1 MAHLVVLL
9 CFCIAK
15 RTVGYKDAFANGK
28 IFVEMENSM
37 QNEKEQKIRLLRIL
51 FFISPFLAGLY
62 HELTCGLFSACL
74 VIWLFLYGR
83 KKQIDLW
90 NNTAALAV
98 LIFFLAYLITPLWAV
113 DQGLSVWGVAKAL
126 PVLLFSVCLMQLERT
141 ERQVILCDLP
151 LMGCI
156 MTAASCVLQ
165 LVPSL
170 SDYLMINGRLSG
182 FFQYPNTFACFLL
195 LGLEVLV
202 FDERHNKKI
211 KIAEAMLLAFGFFQ
225 AGSRTALI
233 IAIAALATCLILR
246 TNKGSALLLVSGILA
261 GFLANICVASIATHS
276 SLEHMLNISTDASTF
291 LGRLLYWKDALP
303 VIIKHPFGL
312 GYLGYYFAQGT
323 FQTGVYS
330 VRWIHNDLL
339 QFLLDI
345 GWIPAVICLLAIW
358 RTFRSRNIPPWQKIV
373 MLTLLAHAFCDFDLQ
388 YVSMFLILLLTLD
401 WESGKRTI
409 LKCNRFFAGASAVAV
424 IASLW
429 VGSSSLMTTVG
440 RDAAAVRIYPWNT
453 FSQLQLLTEDTDI
466 IAFAE
471 RSAQIIRHNSYSAVA
486 WDAQAIVAQQ
496 QGDYSAVVYAKRKA
510 ISCNKYDLAEYT
522 DYLDKLLAGAEQYNQ
537 AGQMENAQLCLQE
550 AQQIPLYLA
559 DVQAKTSALAWKIT
573 DKPQLEL
580 PQEYMNKLAALRK

>member
-1 MAHLVVLL
+1 
-9 CFCIAK
+9 
-15 RTVGYKDAFANGK
+15 
-28 IFVEMENSM
+28 M
-37 QNEKEQKIRLLRIL
+37 QNEKEQMIRQLRIL

-62 HELTCGLFSACL
+62 HELTCGLFSVCL

-83 KKQIDLW
+83 KKQIYLW
-90 NNTAALAV
+90 NNTATLGV
-98 LIFFLAYLITPLWAV
+98 LIFFSAYLITPLWAV

-156 MTAASCVLQ
+156 MTAAACALR
-165 LVPSL
+165 LAPAL
-170 SDYLMINGRLSG
+170 SDYFMINGRLSG

-202 FDERHNKKI
+202 FDEQHNKTI

-233 IAIAALATCLILR
+233 IAIVALATCLILR
-246 TNKGSALLLVSGILA
+246 KNKGSALLLVSGILA

-303 VIIKHPFGL
+303 VIIKHPFGM

-358 RTFRSRNIPPWQKIV
+358 RTFRSRNILPWQKIV

-409 LKCNRFFAGASAVAV
+409 MKCKRFFAGASAIAV

-429 VGSSSLMTTVG
+429 VGASSLMTTVG
-440 RDAAAVRIYPWNT
+440 RDAAAVHIYPWNT
-453 FSQLQLLTEDTDI
+453 FSQLQLLTEDTDMVT
-466 IAFAE
+466 FAE
-471 RSAQIIRHNSYSAVA
+471 RSTRIIRQNSYSAVA
-486 WDAQAIVAQQ
+486 WNARAIVAQQ

-510 ISCNKYDLAEYT
+510 ISCNKYDIEEYT
-522 DYLDKLLAGAEQYNQ
+522 DYIDKLLDGAARYERS
-537 AGQMENAQLCLQE
+537 GQHENAVLCMAE
-550 AQQIPLYLA
+550 AQSVPQQLL
-559 DVQAKTSALAWKIT
+559 DLRENTSALAWRIA
-573 DKPQLEL
+573 DVPQLEL
-580 PQEYMNKLAALRK
+580 PQEYIDKLAVLKG